1 MDILSDHL
9 KTCQLSAH
17 VFLHSNFCGTWA
29 VDTSGE
35 EKATFHMIARGAA
48 WLHLPDESSPIA
60 LRSGDVVVFPHDAIH
75 TISNSET
82 PPPPEQPRNQPSQ
95 ATDEGPNT
103 TLICGYFEFERHSW
117 NPLLNAL
124 PDVMVIKSEHIAN
137 TALMD
142 DIIRNIIYETETEG
156 AGSDV
161 VIDKLSEVLFI
172 HVIRTHMQQQKTSAG
187 FISALADKQISKAMA
202 SFHSKPGDSWSVESL
217 ATSAGMS
224 RSAFADKFHKLVN
237 MTPMQYVT
245 CWRMQRAHERL
256 VTIKESVIQVA
267 EQSGYQSEA
276 AFAKAF
282 KKHFGF
288 GPGIVRRK
296 IKPKNENTPT

>member
-1 MDILSDHL
+1 MDILSDYL
-9 KTCQLSAH
+9 KTFRLSAH

-35 EKATFHMIARGAA
+35 DKATFHMIARGAA
-48 WLHLPDESSPIA
+48 WLHLPEGSAPIA

-75 TISNSET
+75 TISNNDT
-82 PPPPEQPRNQPSQ
+82 PPPPEQPRNQPSE

-124 PDVMVIKSEHIAN
+124 PDVMVIKSEDTAN

-172 HVIRTHMQQQKTSAG
+172 HVVRTHMQQQKTSTG
-187 FISALADKQISKAMA
+187 FIAALADKQISKAM
-202 SFHSKPGDSWSVESL
+202 SLFHAKPGDSWSVESL
-217 ATSAGMS
+217 ATNAGMS

-237 MTPMQYVT
+237 MTPIQYVT
-245 CWRMQRAHERL
+245 CWRMQLAHERL
-256 VTIKESVIQVA
+256 TTTKESVTQVA

-282 KKHFGF
+282 KKHFRF
-288 GPGIVRRK
+288 GPGAVRK
-296 IKPKNENTPT
+296 KNNVPK

>member
-1 MDILSDHL
+1 MDILSDYL
-9 KTCQLSAH
+9 KTFRLSAH

-48 WLHLPDESSPIA
+48 WLHLPDGSSPIA
-60 LRSGDVVVFPHDAIH
+60 LRSGDVVVFPHDALH

-82 PPPPEQPRNQPSQ
+82 PPSPNQPRNQPSP

-124 PDVMVIKSEHIAN
+124 PDVMVIKSEDTAN

-172 HVIRTHMQQQKTSAG
+172 HVVRTHMQQQKTSSG

-202 SFHSKPGDSWSVESL
+202 SFHSNPGESWSVESL
-217 ATSAGMS
+217 ATMAGMS
-224 RSAFADKFHKLVN
+224 RSAFAEKFHKLVN

-245 CWRMQRAHERL
+245 CWRMQRAHEQL
-256 VTIKESVIQVA
+256 TSTKESVMQVA

-288 GPGIVRRK
+288 GPGAVRK
-296 IKPKNENTPT
+296 KKKTEKS

>member
-1 MDILSDHL
+1 MDILSDYL
-9 KTCQLSAH
+9 KTFQLNAH

-48 WLHLPDESSPIA
+48 WLHLPDGTPPIA

-117 NPLLNAL
+117 NPLLKAL
-124 PDVMVIKSEHIAN
+124 PDVMVIKSEDTAN

-172 HVIRTHMQQQKTSAG
+172 HLVRTHMQQQNTSHG
-187 FISALADKQISKAMA
+187 FITALANRQISKAMA
-202 SFHSKPGDSWSVESL
+202 SFHADPANSWSVENL
-217 ATSAGMS
+217 ATKAGMS

-256 VTIKESVIQVA
+256 ATTKESVNQVA

-288 GPGIVRRK
+288 GPGAVRN
-296 IKPKNENTPT
+296 KNKDSK

>member
-1 MDILSDHL
+1 MDILSDYL
-9 KTCQLSAH
+9 KTFRLSAH

-35 EKATFHMIARGAA
+35 DKATFHMIARGAA
-48 WLHLPDESSPIA
+48 WLHLPEGSAPIA

-75 TISNSET
+75 TISNNDT
-82 PPPPEQPRNQPSQ
+82 PPPPEQPRNQPSE

-124 PDVMVIKSEHIAN
+124 PDVMVIKSEDTAN

-172 HVIRTHMQQQKTSAG
+172 HVVRTHMQQQKTSTG
-187 FISALADKQISKAMA
+187 FIAALADKQISKAM
-202 SFHSKPGDSWSVESL
+202 SLFHAKPGDSWSVESL
-217 ATSAGMS
+217 ATNAGMS

-237 MTPMQYVT
+237 MTPIQYVT
-245 CWRMQRAHERL
+245 CWLSLIH
-256 VTIKESVIQVA
+256 I
-267 EQSGYQSEA
+267 
-276 AFAKAF
+276 
-282 KKHFGF
+282 
-288 GPGIVRRK
+288 
-296 IKPKNENTPT
+296 

>member
-1 MDILSDHL
+1 MDILSDYL
-9 KTCQLSAH
+9 KTFRLSAH
-17 VFLHSNFCGTWA
+17 VFLHSNFCGSWA

-48 WLHLPDESSPIA
+48 WLHLPDGRAPIA

-82 PPPPEQPRNQPSQ
+82 PPPPEQPRNQPSK
-95 ATDEGPNT
+95 ATNEGPNT

-124 PDVMVIKSEHIAN
+124 PKVMVIQSEDTAN

-142 DIIRNIIYETETEG
+142 DVIRNIVYETETEG

-172 HVIRTHMQQQKTSAG
+172 HVVRTHMQQQKTSSG
-187 FISALADKQISKAMA
+187 FIAALADKQISKGMA
-202 SFHSKPGDSWSVESL
+202 LFHANPGGSWSVESL
-217 ATSAGMS
+217 ASNAGMS
-224 RSAFADKFHKLVN
+224 RSAFADKFHKLVGI
-237 MTPMQYVT
+237 TPMQYVT
-245 CWRMQRAHERL
+245 CWRMQLAHERL
-256 VTIKESVIQVA
+256 ATTKASVTEVA
-267 EQSGYQSEA
+267 EQSGYQSEV

-288 GPGIVRRK
+288 GPGVVRK
-296 IKPKNENTPT
+296 KNQPA